1 MADFICFEAEVD
13 VVNEEEKEE
22 PIAIDSDDLIDDSH
36 QENDDHCF
44 HRFHNQMR
52 DTSEIMEEILRE
64 EEIASEKLEPN
75 NYLTQN
81 EIEDMPNEVYDE
93 TDDFLKSRE
102 KFLGSLLNPIEQ
114 TKENSFYL
122 TLLYTTRF
130 VTKKNLIYVMKK
142 KWRKK

>member
-22 PIAIDSDDLIDDSH
+22 PIAIDSDDLIDDNH

-52 DTSEIMEEILRE
+52 DTSEIMEEILKE
-64 EEIASEKLEPN
+64 EEIASEKL
-75 NYLTQN
+75 
-81 EIEDMPNEVYDE
+81 D
-93 TDDFLKSRE
+93 
-102 KFLGSLLNPIEQ
+102 LLQ
-114 TKENSFYL
+114 
-122 TLLYTTRF
+122 
-130 VTKKNLIYVMKK
+130 KKNLIYLMKK